1 MTDFRDNTDF
11 DKCLCCG
18 QAVTKPGDPMT
29 PERAVRAY
37 AFLAGL
43 GYERADLLGKHR
55 AQLQY
60 QSPGLVEW
68 IEALNDG
75 GAVSV
80 KRKPKAAVPLKSVTI
95 ERLIEEV
102 RLSKEAPPSGYNRVY
117 NRHMRS

>member
-11 DKCLCCG
+11 NKCLCCG

-29 PERAVRAY
+29 PQRAVRAY

-60 QSPGLVEW
+60 QSPGMVEF
-68 IEALNDG
+68 IEAMTN
-75 GAVSV
+75 S
-80 KRKPKAAVPLKSVTI
+80 
-95 ERLIEEV
+95 E
-102 RLSKEAPPSGYNRVY
+102 
-117 NRHMRS
+117 